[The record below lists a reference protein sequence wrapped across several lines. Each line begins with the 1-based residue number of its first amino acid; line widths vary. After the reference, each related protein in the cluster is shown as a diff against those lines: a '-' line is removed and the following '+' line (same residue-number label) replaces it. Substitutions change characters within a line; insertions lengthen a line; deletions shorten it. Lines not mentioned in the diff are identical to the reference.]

1 MATFTEQ
8 LAAAKRTA
16 QISGRPI
23 TKQEVSGIAAGQ
35 AESASV
41 RLARSKGLELEEERI
56 ETTKTLQTER
66 LEAGVTAA
74 EKLATERAGVR
85 ATSLRLFEEEKEES
99 EEKERAAAIGAVGG
113 AVAGG
118 FIGFWVGGPVGAS
131 FGAGLGAQLGSA
143 LGPFDPGLRAISGA
157 SYICTATNETIGLS
171 DDENLALLRFRQYVK
186 VNHRNVLKFYLEV
199 GPEIVKAIGDDKQ
212 FYSHLKDVYI
222 MRVIINSE
230 SSHQERAFWIY
241 RTMIVALIK
250 KYTPHLL
257 ERAKEVVR
265 NDKIKFKEA
274 A

>member
-85 ATSLRLFEEEKEES
+85 ATSLRLFEEEKEEQKT
-99 EEKERAAAIGAVGG
+99 KERAAAVG

-118 FIGFWVGGPVGAS
+118 IVGGVFGGVGGAQVGAIAGSQIAPHDPLLKVVLGLS
-131 FGAGLGAQLGSA
+131 F
-143 LGPFDPGLRAISGA
+143 
-157 SYICTATNETIGLS
+157 ICTATNETIGLS
-171 DDENLALLRFRQYVK
+171 DDENQALLRFRHYVK
-186 VNHRNVLKFYLEV
+186 VNHREVLKFYLEV

>member
-8 LAAAKRTA
+8 LAAARRTA

-23 TKQEVSGIAAGQ
+23 TKQEVSGIAAGA

-85 ATSLRLFEEEKEES
+85 ATSLRLFEEEKEEQ
-99 EEKERAAAIGAVGG
+99 ETKERAAAVG

-118 FIGFWVGGPVGAS
+118 VVGGIFGGVGGAQVGAI
-131 FGAGLGAQLGSA
+131 AGSQIA
-143 LGPFDPGLRAISGA
+143 PHDPLLRAVVGS
-157 SYICTATNETIGLS
+157 SFICTATKNEAGLYAEDVEALARFKLYAKQNHGLLLDYYLEIGPEITRAIADQEKDLS
-171 DDENLALLRFRQYVK
+171 A
-186 VNHRNVLKFYLEV
+186 FYLEIKKTMIQPV
-199 GPEIVKAIGDDKQ
+199 IVN
-212 FYSHLKDVYI
+212 
-222 MRVIINSE
+222 ME
-230 SSHQERAFWIY
+230 SSHGEQACKIY
-241 RTMIVALIK
+241 MDRVGRLIK

-257 ERAKEVVR
+257 ERWQEVVR